1 MWARGDITQDKLQY
15 FGEEYLKYLYNVK
28 KKYNKSA
35 LWVTRIGLAYWR
47 GASGTVWNNG
57 AVCDLIAVFKEPGA
71 TDFTIKHVCPLYLF
85 DGYWTKNTKVFTSVA
100 GQWRRLKMKT
110 TGDKDFKVTIIKN
123 EGQPP
128 EYKFSLENGKLIWED
143 NWKTNEPE
151 SARPQCNFRLNN
163 DNNGNRIVFSGHNFG
178 NYESYFGPSYP
189 RSLMTTI
196 FNKNGEEYE
205 LFTGPDYN
213 ESKGINITKT
223 NTGEEGRRPA
233 TDTPDG
239 IDYIFI

>member
-85 DGYWTKNTKVFTSVA
+85 DGYWTTNDKVFTRVA
-100 GQWRRLKMKT
+100 G
-110 TGDKDFKVTIIKN
+110 
-123 EGQPP
+123 
-128 EYKFSLENGKLIWED
+128 
-143 NWKTNEPE
+143 
-151 SARPQCNFRLNN
+151 
-163 DNNGNRIVFSGHNFG
+163 
-178 NYESYFGPSYP
+178 
-189 RSLMTTI
+189 
-196 FNKNGEEYE
+196 
-205 LFTGPDYN
+205 
-213 ESKGINITKT
+213 
-223 NTGEEGRRPA
+223 
-233 TDTPDG
+233 
-239 IDYIFI
+239 